1 MELTKENFQK
11 LDEIHLST
19 NNRQS
24 MAEILAILSKSYIEI
39 TQSGLV
45 TNYEYYKSLTSL
57 STNPLEIIHY
67 NIKIIDQTKVLSY
80 YKLKD
85 IVKNTYTMRS
95 NLWVLEDS
103 NWKLAFHQGTKIVA
117 PWNISKQESNK
128 TLNSCFVSFCYFL
141 YFRTRSSA
149 ITPEKSNP

>member
-39 TQSGLV
+39 TQSGIV
-45 TNYEYYKSLTSL
+45 TDYEYYKSLNSL

-67 NIKIIDQTKVLSY
+67 DIKIIDQTKVLSY

-95 NLWVLEDS
+95 NLWILEDG

-117 PWNISKQESNK
+117 P
-128 TLNSCFVSFCYFL
+128 
-141 YFRTRSSA
+141 
-149 ITPEKSNP
+149 